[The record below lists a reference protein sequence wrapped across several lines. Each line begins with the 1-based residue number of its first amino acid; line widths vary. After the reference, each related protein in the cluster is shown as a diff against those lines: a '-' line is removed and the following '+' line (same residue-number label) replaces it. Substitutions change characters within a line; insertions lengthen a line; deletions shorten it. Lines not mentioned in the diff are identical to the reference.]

1 LPPSLTR
8 SGKSPNAPAEI
19 RCCLSVLIVSFNTR
33 EVLRRCLKALEA
45 EGAWLRGE
53 QLGLEIIVADNG
65 SSDGSELMLSREFRD
80 VRLIRV
86 GRNIGFA
93 AANNLMFAEA
103 RGQYIILLNSDAFLC
118 PGALKRALEHM
129 ESMPEAGMGGA
140 RLIGEDGGWQ
150 PSARQFPC
158 LLNDF
163 LSLSGLAHRFR
174 TSGFW
179 GRADRTWA
187 DPMEPSDTD
196 WVPGAFS
203 IIRASVIRQVG
214 GFDET
219 FFLYYEEVDLCRRI
233 KAAGYLV
240 RYWPDVVVVHLGG
253 ESSKNM
259 PQAVRSKSGSQLTLW
274 RLRSGFLYYRKHHG
288 SAAWRVFT
296 LERGWHALRFV
307 RNIVSPRRARRE
319 KAAESQVMMA
329 LTRRAWDDTSGGRVS
344 PPRPW

>member
-1 LPPSLTR
+1 MPPSLTR
-8 SGKSPNAPAEI
+8 SAKSSEAPAEV
-19 RCCLSVLIVSFNTR
+19 RCCLSVVIVSFNTC
-33 EVLRRCLKALEA
+33 EVLRRCLQALEE
-45 EGAWLRGE
+45 EGAWLRSE
-53 QLGLEIIVADNG
+53 QLGLEVIVADNG
-65 SSDGSELMLSREFRD
+65 SSDGSELMVSREFPH
-80 VRLIRV
+80 VRVIRI

-103 RGQYIILLNSDAFLC
+103 RGQYIVLLNSDAFLC

-140 RLIGEDGGWQ
+140 RLIGEDGCWQ

-163 LSLSGLAHRFR
+163 MTLSGLAHRFR
-174 TSGFW
+174 ESTFW

-203 IIRASVIRQVG
+203 IIRASVLRQLG
-214 GFDET
+214 GFDEN
-219 FFLYYEEVDLCRRI
+219 FFLYYEEVDFCRRI
-233 KAAGYLV
+233 KAAGYMV

-259 PQAVRSKSGSQLTLW
+259 PHVVRSKLGSQLTLW

-307 RNIVSPRRARRE
+307 RNIVSGRAGRE
-319 KAAESQVMMA
+319 KAAESQAMMA
-329 LTRRAWDDTSGGRVS
+329 LTRRAWDDTKGGRVS